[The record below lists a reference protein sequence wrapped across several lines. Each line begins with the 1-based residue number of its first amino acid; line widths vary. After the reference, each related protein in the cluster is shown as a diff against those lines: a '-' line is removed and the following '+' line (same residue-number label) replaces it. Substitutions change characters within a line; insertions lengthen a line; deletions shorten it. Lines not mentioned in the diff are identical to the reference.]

1 MTVGER
7 IQRLRTE
14 RRLSQERLAELVG
27 VSRQAVSK
35 WELNTAQPDTDKL
48 IPLARALGVSVD
60 KLLGNGTENKGGE
73 VPPPKA
79 FPGPPG
85 WLAAHWYWLGLIPVA
100 WGCCVLV
107 RLLVSLVSLGLM
119 ISRAANAIDS
129 VDNVI
134 VLAGL
139 YAWIPLAAI
148 VLGLLIFFLGRRHV
162 RKKYGRRDPGEKRT
176 AVPGMPASELSPEK
190 PGGLAAR
197 WYWLGLVPIL
207 GAFVWL
213 ITRIVSV
220 LRLYQGLGTVAP
232 LFQMGFSIP
241 PQAEEIYGPYLNEAG
256 EIDLWQLFLPV
267 VQAGGIF
274 LLALAAGLLIF
285 FLGRRHVRR
294 TGERQ

>member
-119 ISRAANAIDS
+119 ISRAANAINS

-139 YAWIPLAAI
+139 YALIPLAAI

-162 RKKYGRRDPGEKRT
+162 R
-176 AVPGMPASELSPEK
+176 
-190 PGGLAAR
+190 
-197 WYWLGLVPIL
+197 
-207 GAFVWL
+207 
-213 ITRIVSV
+213 
-220 LRLYQGLGTVAP
+220 
-232 LFQMGFSIP
+232 
-241 PQAEEIYGPYLNEAG
+241 
-256 EIDLWQLFLPV
+256 
-267 VQAGGIF
+267 
-274 LLALAAGLLIF
+274 
-285 FLGRRHVRR
+285 R